1 MTRVFRSA
9 YSPPVKVGLECKGP
23 GLAKQAMKDSC
34 DINLIMGRYLRSGN
48 VDHLA
53 KHSPMYGFA
62 SSQTF
67 HEAMNVVRKAE
78 EMFLDLPSELRK
90 RFGNDPG
97 NFLEFVQATNDKG
110 ELVNLEDMRKL
121 GLAKPAVAPEPIPRV
136 MVVDEAG
143 KPIVAPAPAK
153 PA

>member
-1 MTRVFRSA
+1 MSFRSA
-9 YSPPVKVGLECKGP
+9 YSPPLKVGVSFSGV
-23 GLAKQAMKDSC
+23 GRTKQAMKDSC

-53 KHSPMYGFA
+53 RHEPSYGFA
-62 SSQTF
+62 SPQTF
-67 HEAMNVVRKAE
+67 HESMNVVRKAE

-97 NFLEFVQATNDKG
+97 AFLEFVQARDAESG
-110 ELVNLEDMRKL
+110 ELLHLEEMREL
-121 GLAKPAVAPEPIPRV
+121 GLAKPAEAPAPIPRV
-136 MVVDEAG
+136 LVVDEAG